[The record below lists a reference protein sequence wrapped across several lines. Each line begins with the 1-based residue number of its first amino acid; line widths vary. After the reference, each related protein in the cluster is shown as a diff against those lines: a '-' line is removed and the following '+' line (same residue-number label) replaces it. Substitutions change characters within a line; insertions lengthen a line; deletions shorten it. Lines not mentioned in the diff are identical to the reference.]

1 MVDKITI
8 LRIKSREIK
17 NPDKLK
23 NVGAELDKLQYV
35 FSALQGMPDIL
46 NEFVMLE
53 SINKELWDIEDQIRK
68 KEMLEEF
75 DGEFIELARSVYI
88 TNDKRSEVKKKIN
101 EGKSEK
107 QIYEFLKKRYGDWVI
122 FEPELNKNTYIL
134 WILPLLLFL
143 LGGAIIRKKLK

>member
-1 MVDKITI
+1 MIIETPISVGELVDKITI

-23 NVGAELDKLQYV
+23 NVGAELDKLQHI

-101 EGKSEK
+101 EMTGSELVEEKS
-107 QIYEFLKKRYGDWVI
+107 YEQY
-122 FEPELNKNTYIL
+122 
-134 WILPLLLFL
+134 
-143 LGGAIIRKKLK
+143 

>member
-1 MVDKITI
+1 MIIETPISVGELVDKITI

-23 NVGAELDKLQYV
+23 NVGAELNKLQYV

-101 EGKSEK
+101 EMTGSELVEEKS
-107 QIYEFLKKRYGDWVI
+107 YEQY
-122 FEPELNKNTYIL
+122 
-134 WILPLLLFL
+134 
-143 LGGAIIRKKLK
+143 

>member
-1 MVDKITI
+1 MIIETPISVGELVDKITI

-23 NVGAELDKLQYV
+23 NVGAELNKLQYV
-35 FSALQGMPDIL
+35 FSGLTKNGIPDII

-101 EGKSEK
+101 EMTGSELVEEKS
-107 QIYEFLKKRYGDWVI
+107 YEQY
-122 FEPELNKNTYIL
+122 
-134 WILPLLLFL
+134 
-143 LGGAIIRKKLK
+143 